1 MFVSIHYFNVHLSSI
16 YMFSQPGYQQSAKH
30 SYKIFGTE
38 ANVRKCL
45 VETMNRMFKR
55 SNRPIQRDHNP
66 QTKSQGTEVS
76 TGELSY

>member
-1 MFVSIHYFNVHLSSI
+1 
-16 YMFSQPGYQQSAKH
+16 MFSQPGYQHSTKH

-55 SNRPIQRDHNP
+55 SNRPIQRDHNESNNP

-76 TGELSY
+76 TGKLSY